1 MKKIIRNIFI
11 IALLSTLYFSCSCPK
26 QLTEIKPVVVHP
38 EIIEDTVRVTSRTDS
53 VIIGIET
60 IRNDTVMIVKYFPEY
75 QKFYVKAKPD
85 SIIFYDTTR
94 IIQYIEKE
102 DSFWNAQTYI
112 VAGLIIVILIVLITR
127 K

>member
-85 SIIFYDTTR
+85 SIIFFDTTR
-94 IIQYIEKE
+94 IVEYVTKE
-102 DSFWNAQTYI
+102 ESFWDLKTLLYI
-112 VAGLIIVILIVLITR
+112 FLIVVILTIIILR

>member
-1 MKKIIRNIFI
+1 MKSTLRNIFI
-11 IALLSTLYFSCSCPK
+11 IALVSITCFSCCSTK
-26 QLTEIKPVVVHP
+26 EITEVKPVVIHP
-38 EIIEDTVRVTSRTDS
+38 TVIEDTVKVTSRTDS
-53 VIIGIET
+53 VIIGVET
-60 IRNDTVMIVKYFPEY
+60 IRNDTVMIIKYFPEY

-94 IIQYIEKE
+94 IIQYVEKE
-102 DSFWNAQTYI
+102 DTFWNAQMYI